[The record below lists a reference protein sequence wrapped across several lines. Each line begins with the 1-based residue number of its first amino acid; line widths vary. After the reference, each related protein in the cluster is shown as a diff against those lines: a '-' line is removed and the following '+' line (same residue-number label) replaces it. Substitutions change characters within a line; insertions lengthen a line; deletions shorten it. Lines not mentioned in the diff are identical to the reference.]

1 MSDSMR
7 FDRTEFESSL
17 IRETRAFN
25 QKPTIYRIVGASRVN
40 WRTRKNERVRE
51 IDSRRLIARSKI
63 KGPVQV
69 SLSLDFHPTDLFLF
83 L

>member
-1 MSDSMR
+1 MSVLMR

-40 WRTRKNERVRE
+40 WSTRKNERVRE
-51 IDSRRLIARSKI
+51 IDSRWLIARSKI

-69 SLSLDFHPTDLFLF
+69 S
-83 L
+83 

>member
-1 MSDSMR
+1 MSDLMR

-17 IRETRAFN
+17 IRETRTFN

-51 IDSRRLIARSKI
+51 IDSQWLIARSKI
-63 KGPVQV
+63 KGPIQV
-69 SLSLDFHPTDLFLF
+69 S
-83 L
+83 